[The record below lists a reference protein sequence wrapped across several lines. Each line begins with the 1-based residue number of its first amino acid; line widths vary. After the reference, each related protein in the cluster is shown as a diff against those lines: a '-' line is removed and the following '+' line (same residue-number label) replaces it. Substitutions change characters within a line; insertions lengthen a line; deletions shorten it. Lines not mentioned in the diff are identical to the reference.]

1 MSSNARADMDRARDE
16 LMSHIHRCG
25 VLRANRE
32 HQVEWLNETVEYLGE
47 CYPSLT
53 AEERSELKL
62 IGERFCQPVI
72 PHGQGHSALNVEEED
87 AGAVS
92 QEETSDPEMAA
103 V

>member
-1 MSSNARADMDRARDE
+1 MSSNKRADMDRARDE

-25 VLRANRE
+25 VLRASRE
-32 HQVEWLNETVEYLGE
+32 HQAEWLEETVEYLGE

-72 PHGQGHSALNVEEED
+72 PHGEGHSALNVGEEEVEGSPSGKATD
-87 AGAVS
+87 
-92 QEETSDPEMAA
+92 QEMAT